1 MSYGSSITEAYR
13 LIGEYAARLLKGAKP
28 GDLPVQNPTKFELLI
43 NRKTATALGLDL
55 PWTLLALADEVDP
68 ARPRRRGDRITGAVC
83 CGV

>member
-13 LIGEYAARLLKGAKP
+13 LIGEYAARLLKGARP

-55 PWTLLALADEVDP
+55 PWTLLALADEV
-68 ARPRRRGDRITGAVC
+68 IE
-83 CGV
+83 

>member
-1 MSYGSSITEAYR
+1 MAGIRLGRRSHELWLSITEAYR

-55 PWTLLALADEVDP
+55 PWTLLALADEV
-68 ARPRRRGDRITGAVC
+68 IE
-83 CGV
+83 